1 MIGLRWKSAAK
12 RSDMTTTRSY
22 SGAENMPFSKVL
34 GDTTDAKGAKLSKSR
49 LVKRISA
56 LLVVLFAVSLPYF
69 PLTKAY
75 FVNYDDFA
83 ELNRT
88 VFEDAR
94 QPSIMFTTKHDG
106 AKYRPLNRAINL
118 VFFRLGHGG
127 PGIFRARNVFFHL
140 LNVAVLFGLG
150 TLLSDSIFI
159 ASVGAILFGLNPLA
173 HQAVAGAIWTNTTA
187 ASMALIS
194 VALGIWSY
202 RASRH
207 ELRWLIVA
215 ITIAWI
221 GVFTY
226 EADVT
231 SLGIIVLYFVLDS
244 LLLHRVRV
252 RKSWVWALLL
262 LSTAV
267 VASMIG
273 TRAMVLKGEHQPIAP
288 LILIA
293 KNSVMYVIALL
304 LPVDSLLAN
313 QWFGTPLVSEIHLES
328 ISHKLV
334 AIAGACA
341 ACFVALVIFALWR
354 AIRKHGFSVSFM
366 RCVFL
371 LGAAVLS
378 ILPLLVFCDRPSETY
393 LYLPVAY
400 TMLALA
406 YILAVLRRSHPA
418 LSYILIA
425 FLISSYGCAT
435 WGRSQRVIH
444 SAAIAQR
451 ILNGLPIADW
461 KQGEWHIR
469 LANAPGYTLPPR
481 YGLYT
486 YRGLDTIG
494 NGDGVGAVR
503 SALQLQ
509 TGNEYGLFANVLS
522 ADQMFQSC
530 SPVTAVK
537 DPCFWVY
544 PDGRVEQFPG
554 GPTPRSSATQ

>member
-1 MIGLRWKSAAK
+1 
-12 RSDMTTTRSY
+12 
-22 SGAENMPFSKVL
+22 
-34 GDTTDAKGAKLSKSR
+34 
-49 LVKRISA
+49 VKRISA
-56 LLVVLFAVSLPYF
+56 LFVVLFAVSLPYY

-94 QPSIMFTTKHDG
+94 QPSIMFTTKHDAG
-106 AKYRPLNRAINL
+106 KYRPLNRAINL

-127 PGIFRARNVFFHL
+127 PGIFRTRNVFFHL

-159 ASVGAILFGLNPLA
+159 AATGAILFGLNPLA
-173 HQAVAGAIWTNTTA
+173 HQAVAGAIWTNTAA
-187 ASMALIS
+187 ASMALIA
-194 VALGIWSY
+194 VALGVWSC
-202 RASRH
+202 RANKH
-207 ELRWLIVA
+207 ELRWLILA
-215 ITIAWI
+215 ITIGWI

-231 SLGIIVLYFVLDS
+231 SLGIIALYFVLDS
-244 LLLHRVRV
+244 LLLRRVRV
-252 RKSWVWALLL
+252 RKSWVWALVL
-262 LSTAV
+262 LSAAV

-273 TRAMVLKGEHQPIAP
+273 TRAMVLKGEHQSIAP

-313 QWFGTPLVSEIHLES
+313 QWFGTPLVSEIHLDS
-328 ISHKLV
+328 ISHELI
-334 AIAGACA
+334 AIAGTSAV
-341 ACFVALVIFALWR
+341 CFLAFAISAFWR
-354 AIRKHGFSVSFM
+354 AMRKHSFSAYSM
-366 RCVFL
+366 QCLFL
-371 LGAAVLS
+371 LGAAVFS

-400 TMLALA
+400 AMLALA
-406 YILAVLRRSHPA
+406 YILAALRRPHPA
-418 LSYILIA
+418 VSYILIA
-425 FLISSYGCAT
+425 FLISSYACAT
-435 WGRSQRVIH
+435 WERSLRVIH

-522 ADQMFQSC
+522 VDQMLQGC
-530 SPVTAVK
+530 SPATAVK
-537 DPCFWVY
+537 EPCFWVY
-544 PDGRVEQFPG
+544 PDGRVERFLG
-554 GPTPRSSATQ
+554 EPTPRFSAAQ

>member
-1 MIGLRWKSAAK
+1 
-12 RSDMTTTRSY
+12 
-22 SGAENMPFSKVL
+22 
-34 GDTTDAKGAKLSKSR
+34 
-49 LVKRISA
+49 
-56 LLVVLFAVSLPYF
+56 
-69 PLTKAY
+69 
-75 FVNYDDFA
+75 
-83 ELNRT
+83 
-88 VFEDAR
+88 
-94 QPSIMFTTKHDG
+94 
-106 AKYRPLNRAINL
+106 
-118 VFFRLGHGG
+118 
-127 PGIFRARNVFFHL
+127 
-140 LNVAVLFGLG
+140 
-150 TLLSDSIFI
+150 
-159 ASVGAILFGLNPLA
+159 
-173 HQAVAGAIWTNTTA
+173 
-187 ASMALIS
+187 
-194 VALGIWSY
+194 
-202 RASRH
+202 
-207 ELRWLIVA
+207 
-215 ITIAWI
+215 
-221 GVFTY
+221 
-226 EADVT
+226 VT

-371 LGAAVLS
+371 LGAAVFS